1 MTRLMFQFLGRYRLP
16 IIIILGLLLA
26 QALTNLYLPELN
38 ADIINNGVAKG
49 DTDYI
54 VRIGAL
60 MLGVTAVLGVCSL
73 VAVYLAAKVAMGFGR
88 DVRLAVFRRVETFSQ
103 VEMNKFGTPSLIT
116 RNTNDV
122 QQVQMV
128 VFMGLTVI
136 LLAPIMGIGGV
147 IMALRQDVPLS
158 GLLLVILPIMFG
170 FIFFITSRAVP
181 LFRAMQTKVDR
192 INQVMREALAGVRV
206 IRAFVRVDH
215 EEKRFD
221 EASTDLFNT
230 ALRVNRLFA
239 ITFPVMMLIFNL
251 SSVAVMWF
259 GAQRIDSGAM
269 PIGNLTAFLAY
280 LMQILFSVL
289 MAVFMIIFV
298 PRAAVSAGR
307 IRDVLETQPSITD
320 PENPVVPGTLP
331 LNAHDA
337 SATTNGHQTDG
348 NDYQT
353 DGNGLQPGSANGH
366 EPAARPGVTVE
377 FRHVE
382 FGYPG
387 AEQPVLHDISFS
399 AEPGHVT
406 AIIGS
411 TGSGKSTLINLIP
424 RFYDALSGGVLL
436 DGVDVRDML
445 REDVWRQIGVVPQQA
460 FLFSG
465 TVASNLRFGDADAT
479 DEELERALDIAQA
492 SEFVAEM
499 PGGLE
504 APIDQGGT
512 NVSGGQRQR
521 LAIARALVK
530 RAPLYIFDDS
540 FSALDF
546 RTDSRLRAA
555 LRRELASSTVLIV
568 AQRVGTILNADRIVV
583 MDEGRVVGVG
593 THAELL
599 ESSET
604 YREIVYSQLTEA
616 EAKAA

>member
-38 ADIINNGVAKG
+38 ADIINNGVVKG
-49 DTDYI
+49 DTNYI
-54 VRIGAL
+54 ISIGAL

-181 LFRAMQTKVDR
+181 LFRAMQIKIDR

-221 EASTDLFNT
+221 EASTDLFDT

-239 ITFPVMMLIFNL
+239 ITCPVMMLIFNL

-259 GAQRIDSGAM
+259 GALRIDTGAM

-320 PENPVVPGTLP
+320 PENPVVLGTLP
-331 LNAHDA
+331 LSAHAA
-337 SATTNGHQTDG
+337 SAATNGHQA
-348 NDYQT
+348 
-353 DGNGLQPGSANGH
+353 DGNGFQPDSTKSPT
-366 EPAARPGVTVE
+366 PAARPGVTVE

-399 AEPGHVT
+399 AEPGQVT

-424 RFYDALSGGVLL
+424 RFYDASSGGVLL
-436 DGVDVRDML
+436 DGVDVRDMRRQDL
-445 REDVWRQIGVVPQQA
+445 WRQIGVVPQQA

-465 TVASNLRFGDADAT
+465 TVASNLRFGDAEAT
-479 DEELERALDIAQA
+479 DAELERALEIAQA

-530 RAPLYIFDDS
+530 RAPLYVFDDS

-546 RTDSRLRAA
+546 RTDALLRAA

-568 AQRVGTILNADRIVV
+568 AQRVGTILTADRIVV
-583 MDEGRVVGVG
+583 MDEGRVVDVG
-593 THAELL
+593 THAGLL